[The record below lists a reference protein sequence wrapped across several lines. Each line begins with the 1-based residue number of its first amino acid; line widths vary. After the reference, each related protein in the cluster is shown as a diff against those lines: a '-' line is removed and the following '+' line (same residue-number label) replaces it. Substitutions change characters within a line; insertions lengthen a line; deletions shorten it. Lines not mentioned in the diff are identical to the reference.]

1 MSVVSNVQ
9 QSAATRPTAQYDVV
23 VVGAGPYGLSV
34 AAHLLGKGLNV
45 AIFGKPL
52 KLWREHMP
60 KGMYLRS
67 HWWATNLSDP
77 QKKYGFEQFFRVSEY
92 DKCYPVPIEAFID
105 YGMWFQKQVVP
116 DVDTT
121 YVSSIERKDGQFFLT
136 LEDGRTLVAP
146 AVVMAIGLYYY
157 ANRPA
162 EFDHVS
168 DELVTHSFAHADFS
182 RFAGKEVGMI
192 GGGQSGVEYSALLH
206 EVGAKVHLITK
217 RPIHWLGPDTDDQ
230 RSLMDQIRA
239 PRAGIAPGWKNWA
252 LEYLPYLFQRFPQ
265 ARKDRY
271 IRNHYNAAGSDWLR
285 DRVIGKVELHEGRI
299 VEKFTEGD
307 SHLNVTLSDGKAL
320 NLDHLILSTGY
331 QVDIKRLSMLSPSL
345 LTEIQQDEGTPI
357 LNNWFESSVPGLYF
371 VGLSSLRSFGPL
383 YRFVV
388 GAKAA
393 APRVASAA
401 ARRAT
406 QASRKR

>member
-136 LEDGRTLVAP
+136 LEDGQTLVAP

-331 QVDIKRLSMLSPSL
+331 QVDIKRLAMLSPSL

>member
-331 QVDIKRLSMLSPSL
+331 QVDIKRLAMLSPSL

>member
-136 LEDGRTLVAP
+136 LEDGQTLVAP